1 MAEDDIESSG
11 KNISLSI
18 SKGSLDYSKKPSDVH
33 N

>member
-1 MAEDDIESSG
+1 MAEDDIASTG